1 MSTPVQIPPSTTTSS
16 VVSLHQLRTGM
27 FWGIISLVWVF
38 LLVLCSILPT
48 RQRRRKKLFYCTSCI
63 MYRWPP
69 GREWQEH
76 CTGWRRRQHWRLS
89 EPSQY
94 SHQLVSLYSNDCTC
108 RYIPWIKPSFMCGAC
123 IVYGDDDGVFVIF
136 PEPSLTPENLSTVL
150 AIMEDRLW
158 QGFGIYV
165 NIPDSELSRIRS
177 QCSSDRER
185 KQAVIPYLISHH
197 PCLSWTLIASAL
209 YRMGGGIAGDSS
221 HRALDRLQQLFPT
234 GTVYMYTAHSSLSA
248 TYRRISVKC

>member
-1 MSTPVQIPPSTTTSS
+1 
-16 VVSLHQLRTGM
+16 
-27 FWGIISLVWVF
+27 
-38 LLVLCSILPT
+38 
-48 RQRRRKKLFYCTSCI
+48 
-63 MYRWPP
+63 
-69 GREWQEH
+69 
-76 CTGWRRRQHWRLS
+76 
-89 EPSQY
+89 
-94 SHQLVSLYSNDCTC
+94 
-108 RYIPWIKPSFMCGAC
+108 MCGAC

-158 QGFGIYV
+158 LVFGVCV
-165 NIPDSELSRIRS
+165 NIPDSELDRINS
-177 QCSSDRER
+177 QCSSDREM

-197 PCLSWTLIASAL
+197 PCLSWTLIARAL
-209 YRMGGGIAGDSS
+209 YRMVTWVGGVGDSS

>member
-1 MSTPVQIPPSTTTSS
+1 
-16 VVSLHQLRTGM
+16 
-27 FWGIISLVWVF
+27 
-38 LLVLCSILPT
+38 
-48 RQRRRKKLFYCTSCI
+48 
-63 MYRWPP
+63 
-69 GREWQEH
+69 
-76 CTGWRRRQHWRLS
+76 
-89 EPSQY
+89 
-94 SHQLVSLYSNDCTC
+94 
-108 RYIPWIKPSFMCGAC
+108 MCGAC

-158 QGFGIYV
+158 VGFGVCV
-165 NIPDSELSRIRS
+165 NIPVSERVRILS
-177 QCSSDRER
+177 QCSSKREM

-209 YRMGGGIAGDSS
+209 YRMVVAWVDVGDSS

-248 TYRRISVKC
+248 TYRRISVKCWQ

>member
-1 MSTPVQIPPSTTTSS
+1 
-16 VVSLHQLRTGM
+16 
-27 FWGIISLVWVF
+27 
-38 LLVLCSILPT
+38 
-48 RQRRRKKLFYCTSCI
+48 
-63 MYRWPP
+63 
-69 GREWQEH
+69 
-76 CTGWRRRQHWRLS
+76 
-89 EPSQY
+89 
-94 SHQLVSLYSNDCTC
+94 
-108 RYIPWIKPSFMCGAC
+108 MCGAC

-158 QGFGIYV
+158 QMFGICV
-165 NIPDSELSRIRS
+165 NIPESELNRIRS
-177 QCSSDRER
+177 QCSSQREM

-209 YRMGGGIAGDSS
+209 YRMVVRWDGGVDSC

-248 TYRRISVKC
+248 TYRRISVKCWQ